1 MIELSRQLIS
11 GFTSVLK
18 LDLLDQSLVHLLVC
32 ARLAQSVTMGAY
44 SFSLNPENTYLLVTA
59 QPGWKLLER
68 LALFTDDEIRQFNG
82 F

>member
-68 LALFTDDEIRQFNG
+68 LVLFTDDEIRQFNG